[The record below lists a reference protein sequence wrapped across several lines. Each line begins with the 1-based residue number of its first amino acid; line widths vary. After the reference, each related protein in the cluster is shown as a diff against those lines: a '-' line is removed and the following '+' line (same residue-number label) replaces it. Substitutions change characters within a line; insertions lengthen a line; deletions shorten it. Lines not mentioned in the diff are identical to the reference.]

1 MATAQNQITL
11 INHPDRS
18 MIMGEAHA
26 RPSLQF
32 THPSNIIHL
41 AFRCDK
47 SIMQQM
53 FGELNLNGK
62 STNAGANQ
70 GSSEGP
76 SQPRHRIE
84 RQGQAQIKI
93 EGHSEFVSCMAS
105 APTSLS
111 EDALWGVIQNY
122 VPLADVEIIVQLKIR
137 ILSNANAMVKSLG
150 AGDRIYGGTMV
161 GEMDVRT
168 SYKLRENDSICF
180 SINGKDSKPDEL
192 GRRVQRLIEMETYRT
207 MCLLGLPLAR
217 NISAK
222 LTQIQREL
230 EALMAELNA
239 TDADDSETYEAIF
252 ATISQL
258 SDESNILNAETRFR
272 FAASRAYFDLV
283 QQRLNS
289 LQEQKF
295 GDLQTI
301 SGFVRTRLIPAMAT
315 IDSTQKRLQTLTDDL
330 SRALALLRTR
340 IDLNLNKGNQA
351 VLKSMD
357 ARHLQ
362 QLRISQAVEGLSAI
376 AITYY
381 SVGLLAYFY
390 KALWSHFDLP
400 FSSGIATGFSVP
412 IVMFVVWIG
421 LQRMKSHWES

>member
-1 MATAQNQITL
+1 
-11 INHPDRS
+11 
-18 MIMGEAHA
+18 MGEAHA

-32 THPSNIIHL
+32 DHPSIIIHL
-41 AFRCDK
+41 AFRCEK
-47 SIMQQM
+47 PVMQQL
-53 FGELNLNGK
+53 FGEIT
-62 STNAGANQ
+62 ST
-70 GSSEGP
+70 SKGP
-76 SQPRHRIE
+76 SQPRHHIQRHGE
-84 RQGQAQIKI
+84 AQIKI
-93 EGHSEFVSCMAS
+93 EGHSEFISCTAV
-105 APTSLS
+105 APTTMD
-111 EDALWGVIQNY
+111 EETLWSVIEES

-137 ILSNANAMVKSLG
+137 ILSTANAMVKSLG
-150 AGDRIYGGTMV
+150 LGDRIFGGTMV

-180 SINGKDSKPDEL
+180 SINGKASKPDEL

-217 NISAK
+217 NISSK
-222 LTQIQREL
+222 LTQIQSEL
-230 EALMAELNA
+230 EALMVQLNA
-239 TDADDSETYEAIF
+239 TNPEDSNTYEEIF

-258 SDESNILNAETRFR
+258 SDQSNSLNAETRFR

-283 QQRLNS
+283 EQRLDS

-390 KALWSHFDLP
+390 KALWSHIDLP
-400 FSSGIATGFSVP
+400 FSAGIATGFSVP
-412 IVMFVVWIG
+412 IVMIAVWIG
-421 LQRMKSHWES
+421 LQRMKRHWES

>member
-1 MATAQNQITL
+1 L
-11 INHPDRS
+11 F
-18 MIMGEAHA
+18 GEA
-26 RPSLQF
+26 
-32 THPSNIIHL
+32 T
-41 AFRCDK
+41 
-47 SIMQQM
+47 
-53 FGELNLNGK
+53 
-62 STNAGANQ
+62 STGH
-70 GSSEGP
+70 GP
-76 SQPRHRIE
+76 SQPRHRIDRHGE
-84 RQGQAQIKI
+84 VQIKI
-93 EGHSEFVSCMAS
+93 AGHSEFISCMVSAS
-105 APTSLS
+105 ATLDEDSLW
-111 EDALWGVIQNY
+111 AVIQEC

-137 ILSNANAMVKSLG
+137 ILSTANAMVKSFG

-161 GEMDVRT
+161 GEMDART
-168 SYKLRENDSICF
+168 SYKLRENDRICF
-180 SINGKDSKPDEL
+180 SINGKGSNPDEL

-222 LTQIQREL
+222 LTQIQTEF
-230 EALMAELNA
+230 ETLMVQLNA
-239 TDADDSETYEAIF
+239 TNPDDSDIYEKIF

-258 SDESNILNAETRFR
+258 SDESNSLNAETRFR

-283 QQRLNS
+283 QQRLDS

-301 SGFVRTRLIPAMAT
+301 SGFVRTQLIPAMAT

-362 QLRISQAVEGLSAI
+362 QLRLPIIPSGYWLIFTKPFGAILTCRSRLVLPQAFLCRSSCWWFGLA
-376 AITYY
+376 
-381 SVGLLAYFY
+381 
-390 KALWSHFDLP
+390 
-400 FSSGIATGFSVP
+400 FSG
-412 IVMFVVWIG
+412 
-421 LQRMKSHWES
+421 

>member
-1 MATAQNQITL
+1 MVNTSENTL
-11 INHPDRS
+11 KLVNHPDRS
-18 MIMGEAHA
+18 SIMGEAHA

-32 THPSNIIHL
+32 THPSNIVHL

-47 SIMQQM
+47 SVMQQL
-53 FGELNLNGK
+53 FGETS
-62 STNAGANQ
+62 STIK
-70 GSSEGP
+70 GP

-84 RQGQAQIKI
+84 RHGQAQIKI
-93 EGHSEFVSCMAS
+93 EGHSEFISCMVA
-105 APTSLS
+105 APATMD
-111 EDALWGVIQNY
+111 EDALWSVIQERI
-122 VPLADVEIIVQLKIR
+122 PLEHVEIIVQLKIR
-137 ILSNANAMVKSLG
+137 ILSTASAMVKSLG

-180 SINGKDSKPDEL
+180 SINGKGSNPDEL
-192 GRRVQRLIEMETYRT
+192 GRRIQRLIEMETYRT

-217 NISAK
+217 KISAK
-222 LTQIQREL
+222 LAQIQTEL
-230 EALMAELNA
+230 ETLMVQLNA
-239 TDADDSETYEAIF
+239 TDPDDSDVYEDIF
-252 ATISQL
+252 STISQL
-258 SDESNILNAETRFR
+258 SDQSNSLNAETRFR
-272 FAASRAYFDLV
+272 FSASRAYFDLV
-283 QQRLNS
+283 EQRLDS
-289 LQEQKF
+289 LEEARF

-357 ARHLQ
+357 SRHLQ

-390 KALWSHFDLP
+390 KALWSNFDLP
-400 FSSGIATGFSVP
+400 FSAGIATGFSVP
-412 IVMFVVWIG
+412 IVMLMVWIG